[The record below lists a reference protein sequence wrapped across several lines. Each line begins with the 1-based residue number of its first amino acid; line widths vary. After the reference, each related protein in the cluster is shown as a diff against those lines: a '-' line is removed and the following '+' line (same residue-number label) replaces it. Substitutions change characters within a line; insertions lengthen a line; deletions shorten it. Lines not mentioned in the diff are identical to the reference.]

1 LAKRGRPPNREGVP
15 TKPTYHSNP
24 NGKSVIAKGYLRL
37 DGKTDTL
44 QGTGPT
50 KAAARDAYYENGE
63 KRKTRRR
70 SEVNDYTSD
79 SKLRVVIDE
88 WHKRQVTK
96 NPRNRDQASL
106 YVYFSEVFH
115 SKDPRAPKNV
125 IKIEDLAELTIR
137 EATAPKLIAHV
148 DSILDLGY
156 NAKAQRHR
164 QLLIEIMEIPKQ
176 WGIID
181 TNPAEAIE
189 EIPDKAAKPRGL
201 NEIELPRLRSQ
212 LARWAAGEAIP
223 GTPAGRV
230 CDRDQTIPDIFEVG
244 LALTIRPGEI
254 LGLVWEEPDRED
266 GIPGG
271 IDLDAV
277 DENGDPAPYAWITG
291 IAKQLRGHSIT
302 RQPHTKTGEDGIR
315 CMPIPLWALPI
326 FRRLYRDHLARPTP
340 NPLKL
345 VFPSRAGT
353 VRYPN
358 NVRRAWV
365 NACGTEFAWVT
376 LGTTRKTGA
385 GKVMDKLGPKATAEQ
400 LGHTTEK
407 NVKYYAVTPPRIVS
421 RENAEALSELGPAF
435 AAEPRSGAAA
445 TTDGGG
451 SAHGYAHEKS
461 GKPRESA
468 ERSRVA
474 AGNPVPDVPA
484 GRKRKNPR

>member
-1 LAKRGRPPNREGVP
+1 MPKRGRPANREGVP
-15 TKPTYHSNP
+15 TKPTFHTSP
-24 NGKSVIAKGYLRL
+24 NGKSVIARGYLRL
-37 DGKTDTL
+37 NGKTDPL

-50 KAAARDAYYENGE
+50 KTAARDAYYENADE
-63 KRKTRRR
+63 RKAMRR
-70 SEVNDYTSD
+70 SEVNEYTSD

-88 WHKRQVTK
+88 WHKRQSTK

-106 YVYFSEVFH
+106 NLYYTEVFH
-115 SKDPRAPKNV
+115 SKDPRASKKV
-125 IKIEDLAELTIR
+125 IKIEDLANLTIR
-137 EATAPKLIAHV
+137 QATAPKLIAHV
-148 DSILDLGY
+148 DSILALGY

-189 EIPDKAAKPRGL
+189 EIPDKTPNPRGL
-201 NEIELPRLRSQ
+201 TETELPRLRAQ
-212 LARWAAGEAIP
+212 LQRWAAGEAIP

-230 CDRDQTIPDIFEVG
+230 FDRNQTIPDIFEVG

-266 GIPGG
+266 GVPGG

-277 DENGDPAPYAWITG
+277 DQNGDPAPYAWITG
-291 IAKQLRGHSIT
+291 IAKPLRGQSIT

-315 CMPIPLWALPI
+315 RMPIPLWALPI
-326 FRRLYRDHLARPTP
+326 FRRLYQDHLARTTP
-340 NPLKL
+340 NPLAL
-345 VFPSRAGT
+345 VFPSTEGT

-365 NACGTEFAWVT
+365 KACGTEFAWVT

-385 GKVMDKLGPKATAEQ
+385 AAIMDELGSKATAEQ
-400 LGHTTEK
+400 LGHTSEK
-407 NVKYYAVTPPRIVS
+407 NVKFYAKTPPRVVS
-421 RENAEALSELGPAF
+421 HENAGALRRFRLEVADD
-435 AAEPRSGAAA
+435 PRPGDTGSPTA
-445 TTDGGG
+445 DG

-461 GKPRESA
+461 GKPQESP
-468 ERSRVA
+468 
-474 AGNPVPDVPA
+474 GT
-484 GRKRKNPR
+484 